1 MFVVRVSK
9 VLAIK
14 NSARSI
20 HYFAVVVLS
29 IYFSLVVK
37 NENPMRRC

>member
-9 VLAIK
+9 ILAIK

-20 HYFAVVVLS
+20 YYFAVVVLS
-29 IYFSLVVK
+29 IYFGSVVK
-37 NENPMRRC
+37 NGNPMCRC

>member
-9 VLAIK
+9 ILAIK
-14 NSARSI
+14 NSAISM

-29 IYFSLVVK
+29 IYFSSVLK
-37 NENPMRRC
+37 NGNPMRRS